1 MLSSA
6 RITFNKGKF
15 NNIRQELTFFRLKEI
30 INSTR
35 KEVIDTQS
43 TELRSNYEIKFRPCA
58 N

>member
-43 TELRSNYEIKFRPCA
+43 TELRSNYEIKFVC
-58 N
+58 